1 MRCAGLM
8 ETYSWGGSLT
18 PPSNYHAE
26 MSKLGRTGR
35 SQKNSGHNLVRLDH
49 SQMRRPRCSQQDSGH
64 SPTRLFPPGF
74 PWESPTALS
83 SHVACLRMSFVC
95 CRFLG
100 RQTSAASGSLVTP
113 T

>member
-1 MRCAGLM
+1 MRCVAQK
-8 ETYSWGGSLT
+8 ETDSLGGSLT
-18 PPSNYHAE
+18 PLSSFHAE
-26 MSKLGRTGR
+26 MNKLGRTGH
-35 SQKNSGHNLVRLDH
+35 GHSLVRLGH
-49 SQMRRPRCSQQDSGH
+49 SQRRLLCSRQDSDR
-64 SPTRLFPPGF
+64 SRRRLFLQGF

-100 RQTSAASGSLVTP
+100 RQTSVASGSLVTP